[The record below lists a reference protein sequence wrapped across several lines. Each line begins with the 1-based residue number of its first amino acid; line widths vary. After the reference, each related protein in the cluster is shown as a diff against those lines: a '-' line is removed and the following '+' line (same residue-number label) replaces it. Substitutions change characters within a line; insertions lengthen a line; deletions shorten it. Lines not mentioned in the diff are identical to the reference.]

1 MKEKDS
7 KFTQYL
13 LDCGI
18 RSGWHDKEI
27 DEFTNDPRALE
38 TVMQYVDNV
47 GEMLRN
53 GVGLYLW
60 GCLLYTSPSPR
71 DCS

>member
-47 GEMLRN
+47 GETVSVCTCGERT
-53 GVGLYLW
+53 VRE
-60 GCLLYTSPSPR
+60 SPI
-71 DCS
+71 C

>member
-27 DEFTNDPRALE
+27 DEFN
-38 TVMQYVDNV
+38 VMYEEIEAICKNLNMSV
-47 GEMLRN
+47 E
-53 GVGLYLW
+53 GLLTE
-60 GCLLYTSPSPR
+60 GK
-71 DCS
+71 

>member
-38 TVMQYVDNV
+38 TVMQLSLIHIS
-47 GEMLRN
+47 EPTRH
-53 GVGLYLW
+53 
-60 GCLLYTSPSPR
+60 
-71 DCS
+71 